1 MLKIPFSSRHS
12 EGLRCE
18 IPVSFLVAKTTLIC
32 YLQGYLYHSPRL
44 NRKFVPRPR
53 LKSWRPLALSRS
65 RSSGSSFH
73 WFFER
78 SSYFPS
84 FFLALSWFFFCAP
97 LPRKKSKEQT
107 NKQKQKKAKQTVNNH
122 VKRWIWVDHESY
134 QGLWGDHFSEMTF
147 KGGLSIFYRGKF
159 NFLWPTPQVKNNDYV
174 TVVAKSAFYH
184 SRNISR
190 IRKYNISFHTAEI

>member
-1 MLKIPFSSRHS
+1 MLSTGVSLPFSSTEPKICS
-12 EGLRCE
+12 ATSIEELTSASALQE
-18 IPVSFLVAKTTLIC
+18 SFLRILLPLVFRTFLI
-32 YLQGYLYHSPRL
+32 
-44 NRKFVPRPR
+44 F
-53 LKSWRPLALSRS
+53 
-65 RSSGSSFH
+65 
-73 WFFER
+73 
-78 SSYFPS
+78 S
-84 FFLALSWFFFCAP
+84 FFLLGFIMFFFFLRP

>member
-1 MLKIPFSSRHS
+1 MLSTGVSLPFSSTEPKICS
-12 EGLRCE
+12 ATSIEELTSASALQE
-18 IPVSFLVAKTTLIC
+18 SFLRILLPLVFRTFLI
-32 YLQGYLYHSPRL
+32 
-44 NRKFVPRPR
+44 F
-53 LKSWRPLALSRS
+53 
-65 RSSGSSFH
+65 
-73 WFFER
+73 
-78 SSYFPS
+78 S
-84 FFLALSWFFFCAP
+84 FFLLGFIMIFFAP
-97 LPRKKSKEQT
+97 SPPSPHQKKSKNKQT
-107 NKQKQKKAKQTVNNH
+107 NRNKKKAKQTVNNH

-159 NFLWPTPQVKNNDYV
+159 NFLWPTPKVKNNDYV

>member
-1 MLKIPFSSRHS
+1 MLSTGVSLSFSST
-12 EGLRCE
+12 E
-18 IPVSFLVAKTTLIC
+18 PKIC
-32 YLQGYLYHSPRL
+32 SATSIEV
-44 NRKFVPRPR
+44 KFP
-53 LKSWRPLALSRS
+53 KSWRLLALCMS

-84 FFLALSWFFFCAP
+84 FFLALSWFFFAP
-97 LPRKKSKEQT
+97 PPPKKKQT
-107 NKQKQKKAKQTVNNH
+107 TNKQTVNNH

-134 QGLWGDHFSEMTF
+134 QGLWGDHVSEMTF
-147 KGGLSIFYRGKF
+147 KGGLSIFYRGKSK
-159 NFLWPTPQVKNNDYV
+159 FLRPTPQAMNNDYV